1 MAERRIRAGSAL
13 SCQWCLMG
21 KEASAAPFF
30 GFVRRMT
37 RLPWWQQLF
46 TVGGLVG
53 VGVAAL
59 GVEIV
64 AH

>member
-1 MAERRIRAGSAL
+1 MWILVAELGLIAL
-13 SCQWCLMG
+13 L
-21 KEASAAPFF
+21 A
-30 GFVRRMT
+30 VRMT
-37 RLPWWQQLF
+37 RLPRRQQLF

-53 VGVAAL
+53 VGVAVL

>member
-1 MAERRIRAGSAL
+1 MWILVAELGLIAL
-13 SCQWCLMG
+13 L
-21 KEASAAPFF
+21 A
-30 GFVRRMT
+30 VRMT
-37 RLPWWQQLF
+37 RSPWWQQLF

-53 VGVAAL
+53 VGVAVL

>member
-1 MAERRIRAGSAL
+1 MWILVAELGLIAL
-13 SCQWCLMG
+13 L
-21 KEASAAPFF
+21 A
-30 GFVRRMT
+30 VRMT
-37 RLPWWQQLF
+37 RLPRWQLF

>member
-1 MAERRIRAGSAL
+1 MWILVAELGLIAL
-13 SCQWCLMG
+13 L
-21 KEASAAPFF
+21 A
-30 GFVRRMT
+30 VRMT
-37 RLPWWQQLF
+37 RLPRWQQLF
-46 TVGGLVG
+46 GLVG